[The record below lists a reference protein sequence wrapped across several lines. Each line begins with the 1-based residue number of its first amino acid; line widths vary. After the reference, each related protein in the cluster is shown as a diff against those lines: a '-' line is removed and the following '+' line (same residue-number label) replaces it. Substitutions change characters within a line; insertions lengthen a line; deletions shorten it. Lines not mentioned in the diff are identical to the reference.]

1 MTTCTKTLLATTLA
15 AVALIATP
23 AYSAVVLLEDFN
35 DVGTTTWADIGWTGV
50 NNAGGTITGKSQT
63 NHVSFPF
70 GPYMDP
76 NGAVEGNGR
85 LWGHFGTAW
94 FVTDAPA
101 LSAIDQIRWLDRDQG
116 RNYRVGLEVGGQWYL
131 SDLLS
136 TSSGGGFDPG
146 DGAHP
151 GVTLTDF
158 SSGFSLWGVGTAS
171 TGSPADDAEAWDLST
186 LGSSRCVAGGH
197 YHTDRL
203 DERQHR
209 HARRLL
215 RSQRHACSGAFLL
228 RPPQPRGWNALPA
241 PPQEIV
247 RDFSPFPIEQK
258 GQTSILYPA
267 KRDKLN

>member
-63 NHVSFPF
+63 NHVSFPP

-76 NGAVEGNGR
+76 TTTIEGNGR
-85 LWGHFGTAW
+85 LWGHGGTAW

-101 LSAIDQIRWLDRDQG
+101 LSAIDQIRWLDVNTG
-116 RNYRVGLEVGGQWYL
+116 KNYRVGLEVGGQWYL

-186 LGSSRCVAGGH
+186 LGSSGALPSGTITRIGWMNVSTDMRGDYFEVSGTPVPEPSSFALLSLAGGML
-197 YHTDRL
+197 Y
-203 DERQHR
+203 
-209 HARRLL
+209 LL
-215 RSQRHACSGAFLL
+215 RR
-228 RPPQPRGWNALPA
+228 R
-241 PPQEIV
+241 
-247 RDFSPFPIEQK
+247 K
-258 GQTSILYPA
+258 
-267 KRDKLN
+267 

>member
-1 MTTCTKTLLATTLA
+1 MKTATKTLSILVAAIAIVATGL
-15 AVALIATP
+15 LATP

-63 NHVSFPF
+63 NHVSFPP

-76 NGAVEGNGR
+76 TTTIEGNGR
-85 LWGHFGTAW
+85 LWGHSGTAW

-101 LSAIDQIRWLDRDQG
+101 LSAIDQIRWLDLNTG
-116 RNYRVGLEVGGQWYL
+116 KNYRIGLEVGGQWYL

-171 TGSPADDAEAWDLST
+171 TGAPADDTEAWDLST
-186 LGSSRCVAGGH
+186 LGSSG
-197 YHTDRL
+197 
-203 DERQHR
+203 
-209 HARRLL
+209 
-215 RSQRHACSGAFLL
+215 
-228 RPPQPRGWNALPA
+228 ALPSGTITRIGWMNVSTDMRGDYFEVSGTEV
-241 PPQEIV
+241 PE
-247 RDFSPFPIEQK
+247 
-258 GQTSILYPA
+258 PA
-267 KRDKLN
+267 SLAMGLVGLTMIAGRRRRSA